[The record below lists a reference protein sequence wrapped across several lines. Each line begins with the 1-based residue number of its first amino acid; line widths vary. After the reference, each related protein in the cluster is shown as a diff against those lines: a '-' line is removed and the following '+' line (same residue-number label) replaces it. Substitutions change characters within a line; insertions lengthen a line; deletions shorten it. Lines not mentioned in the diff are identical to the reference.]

1 MFTSWEPRRVTL
13 AERDFTFFSYEHL
26 LDAITKVNTGVH
38 QISTYCSD
46 TKGVMIRHDVDR
58 RPQKALIMGKIEA
71 TRGIGATYY
80 FRDVPE
86 SFSPPIMDELTSMGH
101 EMGFH
106 YESLSL
112 AAKELGYSRSLLRI
126 IDKQLRPHLIMRL
139 SHQNDPREHDLMS
152 VFDDTT
158 KKSVLRLF
166 NLGIK
171 LFDASIKKFRSS
183 WDIRSAVMHGR
194 PEVPIDNRLLWLLF
208 DYREHGVNLEPY
220 FDIDYTKFV
229 YITDAGR
236 AWGDTNANQRDKV
249 QGIKAEIRSIEDII
263 DLLGSGDQ
271 SLVLNI
277 HPEHWTNDPL
287 EWQKIKYVRTMKN
300 HVKKILLSNK
310 G

>member
-1 MFTSWEPRRVTL
+1 
-13 AERDFTFFSYEHL
+13 
-26 LDAITKVNTGVH
+26 
-38 QISTYCSD
+38 
-46 TKGVMIRHDVDR
+46 
-58 RPQKALIMGKIEA
+58 MGKMEA

-194 PEVPIDNRLLWLLF
+194 PDVPIDNRLLWMLF

-236 AWGDTNANQRDKV
+236 AWGDTNANHRDKF
-249 QGIKAEIRSIEDII
+249 QGIKAEIRSKEDII

-287 EWQKIKYVRTMKN
+287 EWQKINYVRTMKN